1 MKYVMGR
8 KMSNR
13 AIVVEEHDQ
22 DGNYVCLTG
31 SANDILK
38 GIRCA
43 EEDGY
48 FPFFLDAPILRNGR
62 RYELTMNK
70 DTKFWH
76 VSRAV

>member
-8 KMSNR
+8 KMSKS
-13 AIVVEEHDQ
+13 AKLETVTDQ
-22 DGNYVCLTG
+22 DGTYVCLTG

-38 GIRCA
+38 WIRCA

-48 FPFFLDAPILRNGR
+48 YPYFLDGPVLCNGR
-62 RYELTMNK
+62 KYTLTMNK